1 MSAGRAPNGLGL
13 AGKKLW
19 GTVTDAFDLGEH
31 ELLVLLEACRTV
43 DTLNELDAAR
53 KAEGSVIDS
62 PHGKKAHPAV
72 VEARQQRL
80 VLSKLL
86 TSLAIPAEVAE

>member
-13 AGKKLW
+13 AGRRLW
-19 GTVTDAFDLGEH
+19 STVTDAHDLGEH

-53 KAEGSVIDS
+53 KAEGSVIES

-86 TSLAIPAEVAE
+86 ASLAIPTEVPE

>member
-1 MSAGRAPNGLGL
+1 MSAVRAPNGLGQ

-19 GTVTDAFDLGEH
+19 STVTEAFDLGEH

-53 KAEGSVIDS
+53 KAEGSVIES

-80 VLSKLL
+80 VLAKLL
-86 TSLAIPAEVAE
+86 ASLAIPAEVVE

>member
-1 MSAGRAPNGLGL
+1 MGWVRRVRSCGLRSRTL
-13 AGKKLW
+13 L
-19 GTVTDAFDLGEH
+19 TLGEH

-43 DTLNELDAAR
+43 DTLNELEDAR

-80 VLSKLL
+80 VLAKLL
-86 TSLAIPAEVAE
+86 ASLAIPAEAVE